1 MLFYDQIMLTARE
14 MRIQKNLLI
23 VFTLINI
30 LFSVIGTITMQSA
43 LSADDILSKHI
54 DIRYPDG
61 EIVELKNAEY
71 TPKGR
76 FAQDIG
82 FSDITISCNGE
93 KCDR

>member
-61 EIVELKNAEY
+61 EIVELKNRQNIR
-71 TPKGR
+71 KGKICSTLDSVYHHKLQR
-76 FAQDIG
+76 
-82 FSDITISCNGE
+82 
-93 KCDR
+93 

>member
-61 EIVELKNAEY
+61 EIVELTQREDLL
-71 TPKGR
+71 
-76 FAQDIG
+76 DIG

>member
-43 LSADDILSKHI
+43 L
-54 DIRYPDG
+54 
-61 EIVELKNAEY
+61 
-71 TPKGR
+71 
-76 FAQDIG
+76 
-82 FSDITISCNGE
+82 FS
-93 KCDR
+93 R

>member
-71 TPKGR
+71 TQR
-76 FAQDIG
+76 EDLLVIG